1 MQNASKSS
9 LKVDLAN
16 LKSDEGKL
24 KNVSKNQNN
33 LKSKADE
40 LDVDNLVSVPVNL
53 SKISD
58 VVKIMLLKK
67 MYIMLRLTILRIKS
81 LILLT

>member
-1 MQNASKSS
+1 M
-9 LKVDLAN
+9 
-16 LKSDEGKL
+16 
-24 KNVSKNQNN
+24 
-33 LKSKADE
+33 KSKVDE
-40 LDVDNLVSVPVNL
+40 LDVDNLVPVPVNL

-81 LILLT
+81 VILLT